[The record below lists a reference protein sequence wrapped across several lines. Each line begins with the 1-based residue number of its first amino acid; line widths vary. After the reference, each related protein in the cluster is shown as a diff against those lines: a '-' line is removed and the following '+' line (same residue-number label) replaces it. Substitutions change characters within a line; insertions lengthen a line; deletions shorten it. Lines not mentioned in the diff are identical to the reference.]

1 MLLQGKKI
9 SCPTCR
15 ARTKVTDIAYV
26 DTGRGLASQEREG
39 EGPSCSSAAQE
50 AAIQVEGSYG
60 TKVSRSPPLLRS
72 RCGVIPL
79 MQWWFPASC
88 GFMSK
93 GHLSNIE
100 L

>member
-15 ARTKVTDIAYV
+15 ARTKVADVAYV
-26 DTGRGLASQEREG
+26 DDGKGVASQEGAG

-60 TKVSRSPPLLRS
+60 TKASSSPSPPS
-72 RCGVIPL
+72 SSPAHTWVWCQTS
-79 MQWWFPASC
+79 MQR
-88 GFMSK
+88 
-93 GHLSNIE
+93 
-100 L
+100 